1 MIELSVQFV
10 FIENCESGIEKPSL
24 LNSLPTPK
32 ERQVEWYHYPPE

>member
-24 LNSLPTPK
+24 LNSLPTPSAQR
-32 ERQVEWYHYPPE
+32 EE